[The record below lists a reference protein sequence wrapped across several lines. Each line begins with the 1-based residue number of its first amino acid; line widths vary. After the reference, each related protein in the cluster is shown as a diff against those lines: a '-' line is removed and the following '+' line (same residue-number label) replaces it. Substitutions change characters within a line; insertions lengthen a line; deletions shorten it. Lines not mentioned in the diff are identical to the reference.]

1 MPDKKSFSR
10 VIRKSLFGEIWD
22 FTGPGFRR
30 AKKRFANLAWTTDKH
45 IVLTGATSGL
55 GLSAAKSLAMAGA
68 NLTLVVRDAVR
79 AQALKQECESLGAAR
94 CEVVI
99 ADLALLSDT
108 RRVVD
113 VLIKQ
118 GKPIDVL
125 INNAGAL
132 FNTRAETPEGIEQS
146 TSLLLLSPVLLM
158 QGLKPLLRAA
168 GSARVVN
175 VVSGGMYTQ
184 RLSMSWLRS
193 GFAHRYDGPAV
204 YAQAK
209 RALAIVTQEWHEEWA
224 KQGVFINTMHPGWAD
239 TPGVQSAL
247 PTFRRVTQWILRS
260 PEEGADTIVWMSADN
275 ELDSV
280 SGCLFLDRQA
290 RRYYLNKKTQERPTD
305 RRALLAFIGD
315 YISK

>member
-1 MPDKKSFSR
+1 MSSFTKPL
-10 VIRKSLFGEIWD
+10 RKSLVREIWD
-22 FTGPGFRR
+22 FTGPGYR
-30 AKKRFANLAWTTDKH
+30 AARKRFEPYEWSTDKH

-55 GLSAAKSLAMAGA
+55 GLSSAKTLAAAGA
-68 NLTLVVRDAVR
+68 ELTLVVRDAER
-79 AQALKQECESLGAAR
+79 GHALKQECESLGAKR
-94 CEVVI
+94 CEVII
-99 ADLALLSDT
+99 ADLALLEDT
-108 RRVVD
+108 RRVIA
-113 VLIKQ
+113 VLIEQ

-132 FNTRAETPEGIEQS
+132 FNARAKTSEGIEQS
-146 TSLLLLSPVLLM
+146 TSLLLLSPVMLM
-158 QGLKPLLRAA
+158 QGLKPLLQAA

-209 RALAIVTQEWHEEWA
+209 RALAIITQEWHAEWA

-247 PTFRRVTQWILRS
+247 PTFRRVTKWILRS
-260 PEEGADTIVWMSADN
+260 SEEGADTIIWMA
-275 ELDSV
+275 LDSALENV

-305 RRALLAFIGD
+305 RRALLAFIED
-315 YISK
+315 YVSK

>member
-1 MPDKKSFSR
+1 MGSFAKPL
-10 VIRKSLFGEIWD
+10 RKSLMGEIWD
-22 FTGPGFRR
+22 FTRPGYRK
-30 AKKRFANLAWTTDKH
+30 AKKRFANLEWTTDKY

-55 GLSAAKSLAMAGA
+55 GLSAAKSLAIAGA
-68 NLTLVVRDAVR
+68 NLCLVVRDAVR
-79 AQALKQECESLGAAR
+79 GQALKQECESLGATS
-94 CEVVI
+94 CQVII
-99 ADLALLSDT
+99 ADLALLNDT

-113 VLIKQ
+113 TLIAQ
-118 GKPIDVL
+118 GKAIDVL

-132 FNTRAETPEGIEQS
+132 FNTRRETSEGIEQS
-146 TSLLLLSPVLLM
+146 TSLLLLSPVMLM
-158 QGLKPLLRAA
+158 QGLKPLLQAA

-224 KQGVFINTMHPGWAD
+224 KQGVFVNTMHPGWAD

-247 PTFRRVTQWILRS
+247 PTFRRVTRWILRS
-260 PEEGADTIVWMSADN
+260 PEEGADTIVWMAADSDLN
-275 ELDSV
+275 GV

-305 RRALLAFIGD
+305 RRALLSFVED
-315 YISK
+315 FISK

>member
-1 MPDKKSFSR
+1 MSTFTKPL
-10 VIRKSLFGEIWD
+10 RKSLVREIWD
-22 FTGPGFRR
+22 FTGPGYRA
-30 AKKRFANLAWTTDKH
+30 AKKRFVTHEWSTNKH
-45 IVLTGATSGL
+45 MVLTGATSGL
-55 GLSAAKSLAMAGA
+55 GLSTAKSLATAGA
-68 NLTLVVRDAVR
+68 NLTLVVRDADR
-79 AQALKQECESLGAAR
+79 GQALKQECESLGAR
-94 CEVVI
+94 SCQVII
-99 ADLALLSDT
+99 ADLALLDDT
-108 RRVVD
+108 RNVVN
-113 VLIKQ
+113 VLLEQ

-132 FNTRAETPEGIEQS
+132 FNTRAETCEGIEQS
-146 TSLLLLSPVLLM
+146 TSLLLLSPVMLM
-158 QGLKPLLRAA
+158 QGLKPLLQAA

-193 GFAHRYDGPAV
+193 GFAHRYDGPAA

-224 KQGVFINTMHPGWAD
+224 KQGIFINTMHPGWAD

-247 PTFRRVTQWILRS
+247 PTFRRVTRWILRS
-260 PEEGADTIVWMSADN
+260 SEEGADTIVWMAVDN
-275 ELDSV
+275 SLENV

-305 RRALLAFIGD
+305 RRALLSFLD
-315 YISK
+315 EVISK

>member
-1 MPDKKSFSR
+1 MPDTKSFNR
-10 VIRKSLFGEIWD
+10 VIRKCLISEIWD
-22 FTGPGFRR
+22 FTGPGFRE
-30 AKKRFANLAWTTDKH
+30 AKKRFPRHTWSTDKH

-55 GLSAAKSLAMAGA
+55 GLSTAKSLAAAGA
-68 NLTLVVRDAVR
+68 KLTLVVRDDAR
-79 AQALKQECESLGAAR
+79 GQALKQECESLGAKS
-94 CEVVI
+94 CELII
-99 ADLALLSDT
+99 ADLALLKDT
-108 RRVVD
+108 RHVVD
-113 VLIKQ
+113 VLIEL
-118 GKPIDVL
+118 GTPIDVL

-132 FNTRAETPEGIEQS
+132 FNTRAETREGIEQS
-146 TSLLLLSPVLLM
+146 TSLLLLSPIMLM
-158 QGLKPLLRAA
+158 RGLKPLLQAA

-193 GFAHRYDGPAV
+193 GFAHHYDGPAV

-224 KQGVFINTMHPGWAD
+224 KQGIFINAMHPGWAD

-260 PEEGADTIVWMSADN
+260 PEEGADTIVWMAADG
-275 ELDSV
+275 ELECV

-305 RRALLAFIGD
+305 RRALLAFID
-315 YISK
+315 EIVSN